1 MVVAN
6 ESPEPDPELLPYQR
20 SVYKPNDNSRDSS
33 SLHDDSY
40 GIGNGDENGIE
51 RNGPIAE
58 ALIQN
63 EQMFHHLKI
72 LKPSPSETENQRRK
86 SALVPD
92 QLEKQPPRKVYS
104 QVYKSNL
111 KKNDIFDEKLFV
123 CTTKRTMNCTV

>member
-20 SVYKPNDNSRDSS
+20 SVFKPHDISGDSS
-33 SLHDDSY
+33 SLHDDGY
-40 GIGNGDENGIE
+40 GDDKGNE
-51 RNGPIAE
+51 RDGPIAE

-86 SALVPD
+86 SAQMAD
-92 QLEKQPPRKVYS
+92 KLEKQPPRKVYS
-104 QVYKSNL
+104 QV
-111 KKNDIFDEKLFV
+111 
-123 CTTKRTMNCTV
+123 